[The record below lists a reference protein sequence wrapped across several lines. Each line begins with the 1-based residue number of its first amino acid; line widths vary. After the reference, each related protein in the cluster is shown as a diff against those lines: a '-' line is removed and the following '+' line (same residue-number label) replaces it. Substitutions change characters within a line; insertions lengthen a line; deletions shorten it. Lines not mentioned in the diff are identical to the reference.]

1 MDVGRLGLLVVV
13 WSLSRHLACFQYF
26 LNDGVC
32 EEGFEV
38 GQYIYPSGCGAVL
51 FDAAEER

>member
-51 FDAAEER
+51 FDVAEER